1 MNNESTKF
9 ILELTTDPS
18 NNPTI
23 QPIVLEKDEWSD
35 DAWKEIETVLHP
47 AVCSNE
53 SWKLLNWIHDQHYEG
68 CLCLDEDAE
77 EGLTHLEVVNVR
89 RWDVVNNCW
98 IAD

>member
-18 NNPTI
+18 TNPTI
-23 QPIVLEKDEWSD
+23 QPIVLKTDEWND

-47 AVCSNE
+47 SVRSNE
-53 SWKLLNWIHDQHYEG
+53 LWKLHNWIHDNES
-68 CLCLDEDAE
+68 CLEIDEDAA

-89 RWDVVNNCW
+89 RWDVVNNRW
-98 IAD
+98 ITD